1 MSKHW
6 EVLRVVRACMRV
18 RVHLWRQDSELVT
31 VTRSAETRRSRREP
45 YERRGEKKKHKSVGG
60 FSLILSYLCSH
71 FSSTTTFIT
80 QLCIPCPFR
89 FLAVFFFLS
98 ELNKCS
104 LFTRTSA
111 ITVCFSLAKLLQ
123 GSHQQPSRLCHSP
136 SECWKQRLRDF
147 LLERTRRSFNLVK
160 KGDSSSSLPPP
171 LSPSICPCTPPSSS
185 STSPHTL
192 HGSETERC
200 QVSVLFTW
208 TLGNVKVCLVWPQVR
223 TISFLTPAWF
233 TWPPLTLPLS
243 VSGLNQRPLC
253 VWLMQRAFLWACLL
267 QSSFSLCPL
276 SMGLCEKSFCWS
288 RLSVCTA
295 NSEVPSSN
303 MVLRESLSRPLL
315 LVDIISTR
323 QSFFSQS

>member
-1 MSKHW
+1 MLPVPSYICHYCLFFPHQTTPRITPAAQPALSLPQW
-6 EVLRVVRACMRV
+6 VL
-18 RVHLWRQDSELVT
+18 
-31 VTRSAETRRSRREP
+31 
-45 YERRGEKKKHKSVGG
+45 K
-60 FSLILSYLCSH
+60 
-71 FSSTTTFIT
+71 
-80 QLCIPCPFR
+80 
-89 FLAVFFFLS
+89 
-98 ELNKCS
+98 
-104 LFTRTSA
+104 
-111 ITVCFSLAKLLQ
+111 AKVE
-123 GSHQQPSRLCHSP
+123 G
-136 SECWKQRLRDF
+136 F

-171 LSPSICPCTPPSSS
+171 LSPSIYSCIPPFPSS

-192 HGSETERC
+192 HGIETERC

-223 TISFLTPAWF
+223 TISFLTQTWF

-243 VSGLNQRPLC
+243 VSALNQRPLC

-267 QSSFSLCPL
+267 QSSFTVILSLFSFNGPL
-276 SMGLCEKSFCWS
+276 WKSFCWS

-303 MVLRESLSRPLL
+303 MVLCESLSWPRL

-323 QSFFSQS
+323 QSFFSQSHSLWTLHLHWDQYFPNPELLGWPRVISWLPMLPAWEVKGQMAV

>member
-1 MSKHW
+1 MKD
-6 EVLRVVRACMRV
+6 EVKRKNINQCCCYFL
-18 RVHLWRQDSELVT
+18 S
-31 VTRSAETRRSRREP
+31 
-45 YERRGEKKKHKSVGG
+45 
-60 FSLILSYLCSH
+60 LSYLCPH
-71 FSSTTTFIT
+71 FSSTTIFIT

-89 FLAVFFFLS
+89 FLAFFFFFS

-104 LFTRTSA
+104 LFPSTSA
-111 ITVCFSLAKLLQ
+111 ITVCFSLARLLQ

-147 LLERTRRSFNLVK
+147 LLERTRLSFNLVK

-171 LSPSICPCTPPSSS
+171 LSPSICPCTPSTSSF

-200 QVSVLFTW
+200 QVSVMFTW

-243 VSGLNQRPLC
+243 VSALNQSPLC

-267 QSSFSLCPL
+267 QSSLTLILSPSSFNGPLWKELLLKPSLCL
-276 SMGLCEKSFCWS
+276 HSQ
-288 RLSVCTA
+288 
-295 NSEVPSSN
+295 
-303 MVLRESLSRPLL
+303 LRGPKLKYGFTWEP
-315 LVDIISTR
+315 V
-323 QSFFSQS
+323 